1 MKKINFYTLLM
12 VFVLF
17 PCYLSAKWDPDKG
30 YFKTQKDIENDVSSL
45 SVSAASISFEG
56 RLFYFINY
64 NDGSNS
70 KIIVRK
76 LYNTESTKIKWEV
89 HKEDD
94 ITNLKKLSAW
104 RAWQPAPVVFNEVLH
119 LFVVKQDGSDYTHAY
134 INYSVYN
141 AADTTW
147 SELKKI
153 MAPKEVVGTG
163 YMAAVVV
170 GEKLCLVTNG
180 TNGKASVYWTTDL
193 ANWTEAATDIN
204 PNGEISVL
212 TKNNLIMSGGNKKM
226 ETKILIGYIDGDDN
240 ARYAEYKFDPSN
252 QLVNVSKLLIEDED
266 GYSSIALA
274 EGTVTGDP
282 TTGKCIQA
290 FLKKSSKDNG
300 YCRYRILRYQLK
312 EGGTWTK
319 QENNLVKQ
327 NYLWADKNIN
337 LTVENFAMAE
347 TTSQNIRQF
356 MCLIY
361 RGYDDWDHP
370 LNCAWA
376 ETDKLIYDPSRE
388 MSQTMAGP
396 GNTQYIGYIEGPP
409 PYYLNHLPLEDPYI
423 NHNANNISEIEF
435 TTSSGT
441 STTTEVTYE
450 VGGDLSFKAGFFNA
464 KASYAFGQTWGTE
477 YSKKVFNSITV
488 HASDTMAGYYI
499 TLAPTINRAFYKVK
513 DVHDNIIDSTYHFYM
528 TEPVPNVKMV
538 TLQPGLIPSNPSTYF
553 HRQGINFPSFETRS
567 FGSAGSS
574 WNLGTHYESGIIIEQ
589 SESKTNTHKASLNF
603 GFELGE
609 MFDLGIDGSFDYSLK
624 TTTSTGTEIKSVT
637 RFNEAEN
644 TGDVT
649 KLNYTTHWINP
660 IFEEGMNNWWLHEGA
675 LDQDTWCI
683 TYDVTY
689 VEYSTGFSLGDPT
702 AGQES
707 LVDNGNLNSGSVDG
721 TSDTNPEDQSSPNG
735 FSLSQNY
742 PNPFDGS
749 TTIKYQI
756 GDNESGGCITRL
768 VVYNLSGKEMAV
780 LVNEL
785 KAPGSY
791 EVVLEASKLSPG
803 LYFYSLQ
810 SGNFKEVKKLILL
823 K

>member
-12 VFVLF
+12 VFILV
-17 PCYLSAKWDPDKG
+17 PCYLSAGWAPDKG
-30 YFKTQKDIENDVSSL
+30 YFKTQKDIENDVSSF
-45 SVSAASISFEG
+45 SASAASISFEG

-64 NDGSNS
+64 NDGSFS

-76 LYNTESTKIKWEV
+76 LYNTMPTSINWNV

-104 RAWQPAPVVFNEVLH
+104 QQWQPAPVVYNELLY
-119 LFVVKQDGSDYTHAY
+119 LFVVNQEGSDYTHAY

-147 SELKKI
+147 SVLKKV
-153 MAPKEVVGTG
+153 MAPREIVGLG

-170 GEKLCLVTNG
+170 GDKLCLITYG
-180 TNGKASVYWTTDL
+180 SNGKASVYWTNDL
-193 ANWTEAATDIN
+193 ENWTEAATDLQ
-204 PNGEISVL
+204 PGGEISVI
-212 TKNNLIMSGGNKKM
+212 TKNNLVISGGNKTM
-226 ETKILIGYIDGDDN
+226 ETIILIGYFDGAGD
-240 ARYAEYKFDPSN
+240 ARYAEYKFDASN
-252 QLVNVSKLLIEDED
+252 NLVNVAKTLIANEYD
-266 GYSSIALA
+266 YSSIALA

-312 EGGTWTK
+312 EGGNWSK

-337 LTVENFAMAE
+337 LTVENFAIAE
-347 TTSQNIRQF
+347 TNTKDIRQF

-376 ETDKLIYDPSRE
+376 ETDKLVYDPSKE

-409 PYYLNHLPLEDPYI
+409 PFYLNNMPLSQPYL
-423 NHNANNISEIEF
+423 NPGLLNISELEF
-435 TTSSGT
+435 STSSGT
-441 STTTEVTYE
+441 STTTDIGYD
-450 VGGDLSFKAGFFNA
+450 VGGELGFKAGFFKA
-464 KASYAFGQTWGTE
+464 KASYSFGQAWGSE
-477 YSKKVFNSITV
+477 YSKKIINSVTV
-488 HASDTMAGYYI
+488 HASAEAKGYYI
-499 TLAPTINRAFYKVK
+499 TLSPTIYRAFYKIE
-513 DVHDNIIDSTYHFYM
+513 DVHSNIIDSTYHFYM
-528 TEPVPNVKMV
+528 SDPVFNVEEAP
-538 TLQPGLIPSNPSTYF
+538 LHPGLVPSDPTTYF
-553 HRQGINFPSFETRS
+553 QRQGINFPSYGTNAY
-567 FGSAGSS
+567 GSASNS
-574 WNLGTHYESGIIIEQ
+574 WNGGTHASSGIVIEQ

-609 MFDLGIDGSFDYSLK
+609 MFDIGIEGGFDYSMK
-624 TTTSTGTEIKSVT
+624 TTTSTGNEIKSVT
-637 RFNEAEN
+637 RLNEAKHP
-644 TGDVT
+644 TDVS

-660 IFEEGMNNWWLHEGA
+660 VFSAGMNNWWLHEGA
-675 LDQDTWCI
+675 ETQITWCI
-683 TYDVTY
+683 TYDVTLIQY
-689 VEYSTGFSLGDPT
+689 YNGIMLGDPN

-707 LVDNGNLNSGSVDG
+707 LTDNGNLNNGSVDG
-721 TSDTNPEDQSSPNG
+721 TPETNPEDQSSPTR

-742 PNPFDGS
+742 PNPFNSS

-756 GDNESGGCITRL
+756 GDNESGGYMTRL